1 MIMRLNLFFKLFG
14 SSGKRRLPL
23 LLAVICVL
31 LLPACGK
38 NDIPP
43 EAEEG
48 VLVYAALNPVSG
60 TVRSYIDTFNESHT
74 DVQIEVRD
82 YSDEGGTQR
91 LLTELV
97 LGYVPDIIELHQG
110 DENLDRGKQ
119 MGNGYEYVFLDRSEE
134 EFYMPYRQM
143 ALSGYLENLRPYIE
157 NDPELGPDSLV
168 EAPMKA
174 AEVNG
179 GLYMLFSG
187 VSVSTLIGSKNTFGD
202 RMGWTLDEILEIYR
216 SMPEDSTILRYDTTK
231 YEMFSQIFASML
243 DQFIDWETG
252 ETSFDSA
259 EFCSMVEFL
268 GTFPDTFETNL
279 SDYDLEWEVFERIHT
294 GRQLLEVAVL
304 KQVMDISDARSIS
317 FPEGVSLVGYPTVDG
332 SSGSFFYLHGS
343 VWGMSSTCKNKE
355 AAWEFMRQPVVKVY
369 PTGALKRMTA
379 WEDSPIM
386 INQFNYERSNR
397 LMLTVG
403 TQYTH
408 VKTSFGTS
416 VLIQHPTKE
425 DVANFEALVDSTT
438 QIYWPNDDLSN
449 IVWETIGPY
458 FAGDKTLDQTAQLL
472 NNRVKLYVNEQR

>member
-1 MIMRLNLFFKLFG
+1 MILELFSSLFS

-23 LLAVICVL
+23 LLALACVL
-31 LLPACGK
+31 LLSACGK
-38 NDIPP
+38 TDIPP

-48 VLVYAALNPVSG
+48 VLIYAALNPVNS
-60 TVRSYIDTFNESHT
+60 TVQSYIDTFNESHT

-82 YSDEGGTQR
+82 YSDEGGSQR

-97 LGYVPDIIELHQG
+97 LGRVPDIIELYQA

-119 MGNGYEYVFLDRSEE
+119 IGNGYEYAFTDRSDE

-143 ALSGYLENLRPYIE
+143 ALSGYLEDLWPYIE
-157 NDPELGPDSLV
+157 SDPELAPGSLV
-168 EAPMKA
+168 EAPFKA

-187 VSVSTLIGSKNTFGD
+187 VSVSTLIGSRNIFGD
-202 RMGWTLDEILEIYR
+202 RMGWTLDEILELYR
-216 SMPEDSTILRYDTTK
+216 SMPDESTILRCDTTK

-259 EFCSMVEFL
+259 EFYSMVEFL

-279 SDYDLEWEVFERIHT
+279 TDYDLDREVFERIHT
-294 GRQLLEVAVL
+294 GRQLLEVAIL
-304 KQVMDISDARSIS
+304 NQVRDIAAARSIS

-355 AAWEFMRQPVVKVY
+355 AAWEFMRQPVVKRYGPSV
-369 PTGALKRMTA
+369 LR
-379 WEDSPIM
+379 SM
-386 INQFNYERSNR
+386 IEYGVAPVPVNHFNYDRMNR
-397 LMLTVG
+397 FVLTIFNRPNTWIITNVG
-403 TQYTH
+403 IDVPYQ
-408 VKTSFGTS
+408 S
-416 VLIQHPTKE
+416 PTKE
-425 DVANFEALVDSTT
+425 DISSFRALVESTT

-449 IVWETIGPY
+449 IVWEALGPY
-458 FAGDKTLDQTAQLL
+458 YAGDKTMEQTVQML
-472 NNRVKLYVNEQR
+472 NNRVGLYVNEQR